1 MLSSGYKENHRLNDE
16 GVDLYYSGEKGVAN
30 RFKLSSAVADKRRAG
45 SGASSATDLS
55 GERMRQLFGSSM

>member
-1 MLSSGYKENHRLNDE
+1 MLNSGYKENHRLNDE

-30 RFKLSSAVADKRRAG
+30 RFKLSSAVADNRRAG
-45 SGASSATDLS
+45 SGASATDLS